1 MYKKIYLPVNKS
13 CSRRERL
20 FCVGHFIVFCF
31 LSYKNISS
39 FFLSHLLPPNT
50 REVPSLRGDRG
61 MLAYTGQNHF
71 SFLLTLTPSGGF
83 AATFPDK
90 RGRLTVCI
98 LSFYGNNQVLLFKNM
113 NSFFLNVSF
122 PRTRR
127 EVPSLRGDRGKL
139 AYTGQNHFPFLLT
152 LAPFVS

>member
-1 MYKKIYLPVNKS
+1 
-13 CSRRERL
+13 
-20 FCVGHFIVFCF
+20 
-31 LSYKNISS
+31 
-39 FFLSHLLPPNT
+39 
-50 REVPSLRGDRG
+50 

-71 SFLLTLTPSGGF
+71 SFLLTLAPSDGF

-98 LSFYGNNQVLLFKNM
+98 LSFYGNNQVILFKNM

-139 AYTGQNHFPFLLT
+139 AYTGQNHFPFLLQLAPSDGFAAT
-152 LAPFVS
+152 LA